1 MSEHQDITPK
11 SAPAGRRHLNHLD
24 VSICFETKE
33 ILISD
38 VVFCVVIDLPLVNY
52 YISVWGNACHSMSNV
67 NCFKL
72 IQYGNWVFYLKI
84 SESLNLFYLTH
95 HRLDVFVSKGKLS
108 WRVRHKLTTML
119 TECEERFPLVFMVQL
134 RPKHQNFANLQNHL
148 GLCHQKIRS
157 LWCILNR

>member
-1 MSEHQDITPK
+1 MSEHQIITPK

-38 VVFCVVIDLPLVNY
+38 VVFCVVIDLPLVTY
-52 YISVWGNACHSMSNV
+52 YISVLGNACHSMSNV

-84 SESLNLFYLTH
+84 SESLNSVYVTH
-95 HRLDVFVSKGKLS
+95 RRLDVFVSKGKLS

-134 RPKHQNFANLQNHL
+134 RPKHQNFANLQYHL

-157 LWCILNR
+157 LWCILSR